1 MWIIREES
9 RGMRVWII
17 QSSRRKEIDVT
28 QYRLAILDDYQQV
41 SSDYAPWDSLLDD
54 GVKVTVFSA
63 PFVSEERAVAALAPF
78 DIIVAMRERTRFP
91 RHVLEELGNLQ
102 LLVTTGMANA
112 AIDMDAASERGIVVC
127 GTAGS
132 PAAAPEMTWSLLL
145 AFARN
150 LVAEENSLRAGG
162 WQSAVGFELEG
173 KTLGI
178 VGLGKIGSRI
188 ARYAQAFGMDVLAW
202 SQNLTSEAA
211 KAAGARKVTKEEL
224 FRESDVVTL
233 HLRLSERTRGIV
245 GANELRLLGPEGLL
259 VNTARGPL
267 VDEAALI
274 RALEEGWIRGA
285 ALDVFDDEPLPAGH
299 ALLHSPRTVL
309 SPHIGYV
316 THESYRQF
324 YGGAF
329 EDVKGWL
336 ADTPVRVL
344 NG

>member
-1 MWIIREES
+1 MTS
-9 RGMRVWII
+9 F
-17 QSSRRKEIDVT
+17 
-28 QYRLAILDDYQQV
+28 RLAIIDDYQQV
-41 SSDYAPWDSLLDD
+41 ASDYAPWDSLLDD
-54 GVKVTVFSA
+54 GVKVSVFSA
-63 PFVSEERAVAALAPF
+63 PFVSEEQAVAALAPF

-91 RHVLEELGNLQ
+91 RRVLESLTNLK

-112 AIDMDAASERGIVVC
+112 AIDLEAASERGILVC
-127 GTAGS
+127 GTGGS
-132 PAAAPEMTWSLLL
+132 PAAAPEMTWALLL

-150 LVAEENSLRAGG
+150 LAVEENSLRAGG
-162 WQSAVGFELEG
+162 WQTAVGFELEG

-178 VGLGKIGSRI
+178 VGLGKIGKRI
-188 ARYAQAFGMDVLAW
+188 AGYAKAFGMDVLAW
-202 SQNLTSEAA
+202 SQNLTADTAE
-211 KAAGARKVTKEEL
+211 AAGARKVSKEEL

-233 HLRLSERTRGIV
+233 HLRLSERTEGIV
-245 GANELRLLGPEGLL
+245 GAEELRLLGPEGVL

-285 ALDVFDDEPLPAGH
+285 AMDVFDEEPLPAGH
-299 ALLHSPRTVL
+299 ALLHSSRTVL

-336 ADTPVRVL
+336 EGAPIRPL
-344 NG
+344 NE

>member
-1 MWIIREES
+1 MTS
-9 RGMRVWII
+9 F
-17 QSSRRKEIDVT
+17 
-28 QYRLAILDDYQQV
+28 RLAIIDDYQQV
-41 SSDYAPWDSLLDD
+41 ASDYAPWDSLLDD
-54 GVKVTVFSA
+54 GVKVSVFSA
-63 PFVSEERAVAALAPF
+63 PFVSEEQAVAALAPF

-91 RHVLEELGNLQ
+91 RRVLESLTNLK

-112 AIDMDAASERGIVVC
+112 AIDLEAASERGILVC
-127 GTAGS
+127 GTGGS
-132 PAAAPEMTWSLLL
+132 PAAAPEMTWALLL

-150 LVAEENSLRAGG
+150 LAVEENSLRAGG
-162 WQSAVGFELEG
+162 WQTAVGFELEG

-178 VGLGKIGSRI
+178 VGLGKIGTRI
-188 ARYAQAFGMDVLAW
+188 AGYAKAFGMDVLAW
-202 SQNLTSEAA
+202 SQNLTAETAE
-211 KAAGARKVTKEEL
+211 AAGARKVSKEEL

-233 HLRLSERTRGIV
+233 HLRLSERTEGIV
-245 GANELRLLGPEGLL
+245 GAEELRLLGPEGVL

-285 ALDVFDDEPLPAGH
+285 AMDVFDEEPLPAGH
-299 ALLHSPRTVL
+299 ALLHSSRTVL

-336 ADTPVRVL
+336 EGAPIRPL
-344 NG
+344 NE

>member
-1 MWIIREES
+1 M
-9 RGMRVWII
+9 
-17 QSSRRKEIDVT
+17 T

-41 SSDYAPWDSLLDD
+41 SGDYAPWEELLDD

-63 PFVSEERAVAALAPF
+63 PFVSEEQAVAALEPF
-78 DIIVAMRERTRFP
+78 DIVVAMRERTRFP
-91 RHVLEELGNLQ
+91 RHVLEALPNLQ

-112 AIDMDAASERGIVVC
+112 SIDLAAATERGIVVA

-132 PAAAPEMTWSLLL
+132 PAAAPELTWALLL

-150 LVAEENSLRAGG
+150 LTVEENSLRAGG
-162 WQSAVGFELEG
+162 WQTGVGFELAG
-173 KTLGI
+173 KTLGV
-178 VGLGKIGSRI
+178 VGLGKIGKRI
-188 ARYAQAFGMDVLAW
+188 AGYARAFGMDVLAW
-202 SQNLTSEAA
+202 SQNLTDQAA
-211 KAAGARKVTKEEL
+211 AASGARKVSKEEL
-224 FRESDVVTL
+224 FRESDIVTL
-233 HLRLSERTRGIV
+233 HLRLSERTEGIV
-245 GANELRLLGPEGLL
+245 GAAELQLLGPEGLL

-285 ALDVFDDEPLPAGH
+285 ALDVFDEEPLPAGH
-299 ALLHSPRTVL
+299 ALVHAPRTVL
-309 SPHIGYV
+309 SPHVGYV

-329 EDVKGWL
+329 EDVKAWL
-336 ADTPVRVL
+336 SGAPVRVL

>member
-1 MWIIREES
+1 M
-9 RGMRVWII
+9 
-17 QSSRRKEIDVT
+17 T

-41 SSDYAPWDSLLDD
+41 ASDYAPWESLLDD

-63 PFVSEERAVAALAPF
+63 PFISEEQAVAALAPF

-91 RHVLEELGNLQ
+91 RRVLDGLGNLK

-112 AIDMDAASERGIVVC
+112 AIDLEAASERGIVVC
-127 GTAGS
+127 GTGGS
-132 PAAAPEMTWSLLL
+132 PAAAPELTWALLL

-150 LVAEENSLRAGG
+150 LVVEENSLRAGD

-178 VGLGKIGSRI
+178 VGLGKIGSRM

-202 SQNLTSEAA
+202 SQNLTAEAA
-211 KAAGARKVTKEEL
+211 SAAGARKVSKEEL

-233 HLRLSERTRGIV
+233 HLRLSDRTRGIV

-285 ALDVFDDEPLPAGH
+285 ALDVFDEEPLPAGH
-299 ALLHSPRTVL
+299 SLLHSPRTVL

-329 EDVKGWL
+329 EDVKSWVAG
-336 ADTPVRVL
+336 TPVRVL
-344 NG
+344 NA

>member
-1 MWIIREES
+1 MTS
-9 RGMRVWII
+9 F
-17 QSSRRKEIDVT
+17 
-28 QYRLAILDDYQQV
+28 RLAIIDDYQQV
-41 SSDYAPWDSLLDD
+41 ASDYAPWDSLLDD
-54 GVKVTVFSA
+54 GVKVSVFSA
-63 PFVSEERAVAALAPF
+63 PFVSEEQAVAALAPF

-91 RHVLEELGNLQ
+91 RRVLESLTNLK

-112 AIDMDAASERGIVVC
+112 AIDLEAASERGILVC
-127 GTAGS
+127 GTGGS
-132 PAAAPEMTWSLLL
+132 PAAAPEMTWALLL

-150 LVAEENSLRAGG
+150 LVVEENSLRAGD
-162 WQSAVGFELEG
+162 WQTAVGFELEG

-178 VGLGKIGSRI
+178 VGLGKIGKRI
-188 ARYAQAFGMDVLAW
+188 AGYAKAFGMDVLAW
-202 SQNLTSEAA
+202 SQNLTAESAE
-211 KAAGARKVTKEEL
+211 AAGARKVSKEEL

-233 HLRLSERTRGIV
+233 HLRLSERTEGVV
-245 GANELRLLGPEGLL
+245 GAEELRLLGPEGVL

-285 ALDVFDDEPLPAGH
+285 AMDVFDEEPLPAGH
-299 ALLHSPRTVL
+299 ALLHSSRTVL

-329 EDVKGWL
+329 EDVKAWVAG
-336 ADTPVRVL
+336 APIRTL
-344 NG
+344 ND

>member
-1 MWIIREES
+1 M
-9 RGMRVWII
+9 
-17 QSSRRKEIDVT
+17 T
-28 QYRLAILDDYQQV
+28 QFRLAILDDYQQV
-41 SSDYAPWDSLLDD
+41 AGDYAPWDSLLDD
-54 GVKVTVFSA
+54 GVKVSVFSA
-63 PFVSEERAVAALAPF
+63 PFVSEEQAVAALAPF

-91 RHVLEELGNLQ
+91 QRVLDSLPNLK

-112 AIDMDAASERGIVVC
+112 AIDLEAATERGIVVC
-127 GTAGS
+127 GTGGS
-132 PAAAPEMTWSLLL
+132 PAAAPELTWALLL

-150 LVAEENSLRAGG
+150 LVAEENSLRAGE
-162 WQSAVGFELEG
+162 WQTGVGFELEG

-178 VGLGKIGSRI
+178 VGLGKIGKRI
-188 ARYAQAFGMDVLAW
+188 AGYAKAFGMDVLAW
-202 SQNLTSEAA
+202 SQNLTTEDAE
-211 KAAGARKVTKEEL
+211 AAGARKVSKEEL

-233 HLRLSERTRGIV
+233 HLRLSERTEGIV
-245 GANELRLLGPEGLL
+245 GAEELRLLGPDGVL

-285 ALDVFDDEPLPAGH
+285 ALDVFDEEPLPAGH
-299 ALLHSPRTVL
+299 AMLHSPRTVL

-329 EDVKGWL
+329 EDVKAWL
-336 ADTPVRVL
+336 EGTPVRVIS
-344 NG
+344 G

>member
-1 MWIIREES
+1 MTS
-9 RGMRVWII
+9 F
-17 QSSRRKEIDVT
+17 
-28 QYRLAILDDYQQV
+28 RLAIIDDYQQV
-41 SSDYAPWDSLLDD
+41 ASDYAPWDSLLDD
-54 GVKVTVFSA
+54 GVKVSVFSA
-63 PFVSEERAVAALAPF
+63 PFVSEEQAVAALAPF

-91 RHVLEELGNLQ
+91 RRVLESLTNLK

-112 AIDMDAASERGIVVC
+112 AIDLEAASERGILVC
-127 GTAGS
+127 GTGGS
-132 PAAAPEMTWSLLL
+132 PAAAPEMTWALLL

-150 LVAEENSLRAGG
+150 LAVEENSLRAGG
-162 WQSAVGFELEG
+162 WQTAVGFELEG

-178 VGLGKIGSRI
+178 VGLGKIGKRI
-188 ARYAQAFGMDVLAW
+188 AGYAKAFGMDVLAW
-202 SQNLTSEAA
+202 SQNLTAETAE
-211 KAAGARKVTKEEL
+211 AAGARKVSKEEL

-233 HLRLSERTRGIV
+233 HLRLSERTEGII
-245 GANELRLLGPEGLL
+245 GAEELRLLGPEGVL

-267 VDEAALI
+267 VDGAALI

-285 ALDVFDDEPLPAGH
+285 AMDVFDEEPLPAGH
-299 ALLHSPRTVL
+299 ALLHSSRTVL

-336 ADTPVRVL
+336 EGAPIRPL
-344 NG
+344 NE